1 MPNSTARPAPSMS
14 LNATDDPPWTLD
26 RLAGLT
32 VAMMQ
37 ALDALTK
44 TADVHTQFLRKVLE
58 AAAAPGE
65 SSEFS
70 PLNRNLS
77 QIAQLLKL
85 NGDLLS
91 MICQQVGGS
100 PPATP

>member
-1 MPNSTARPAPSMS
+1 MPNPTARPVPSAP
-14 LNATDDPPWTLD
+14 LNLADDPPWTLD

-37 ALDALTK
+37 TLDALTQ

-58 AAAAPGE
+58 AADAPGE

-70 PLNRNLS
+70 PS
-77 QIAQLLKL
+77 I
-85 NGDLLS
+85 G
-91 MICQQVGGS
+91 
-100 PPATP
+100 T